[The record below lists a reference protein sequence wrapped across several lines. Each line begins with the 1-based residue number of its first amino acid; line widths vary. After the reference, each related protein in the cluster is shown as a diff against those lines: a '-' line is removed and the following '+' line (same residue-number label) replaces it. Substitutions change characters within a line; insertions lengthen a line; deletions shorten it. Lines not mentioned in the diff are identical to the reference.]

1 MANRK
6 HSKID
11 NLPDD
16 LKGAVEQMLLSGST
30 YSEIVDFLK
39 ENEQSISVA
48 AVCRYARAYNAN
60 VEQLRMTNENFKN
73 IMRELNNYPDLDTTE
88 AIIRIVS
95 GNVFNRLANTEEEDW
110 NEVKLDKLMKETNAL
125 IRATAYKKRIE
136 TQNQDIKDAAIEE
149 MKTLLFE
156 TMAKESPDLYKNVV
170 SYLNQKKEAG

>member
-110 NEVKLDKLMKETNAL
+110 NEVKPVSYTHLDVYKRQEVDYGKGISNRRTDRCREDKLKH
-125 IRATAYKKRIE
+125 
-136 TQNQDIKDAAIEE
+136 
-149 MKTLLFE
+149 
-156 TMAKESPDLYKNVV
+156 S
-170 SYLNQKKEAG
+170 AG

>member
-1 MANRK
+1 
-6 HSKID
+6 
-11 NLPDD
+11 
-16 LKGAVEQMLLSGST
+16 MLLSGST

-110 NEVKLDKLMKETNAL
+110 NEVKLDKLMKETNSL

-170 SYLNQKKEAG
+170 TYLNQKKEAG